1 LVVLFD
7 ADSLIYASCFDSNK
21 ESGEKYLPL
30 NKAYDKFQEGLDKIF
45 TELSDQVE
53 VEKFIVCNGSK
64 GNFRYDISKDYKAN
78 RTGERPPTLG
88 KLHDL
93 VKRKYKSHYGIDVET
108 DDVVATLWKRVVK
121 ERGID
126 SVIIVSIDKDYKQ
139 FPCWFYDYHWKR
151 KTLTKITEEEATIN
165 FYTQMIVGDSA
176 DNIKYCKGY
185 GKVYAGKLL
194 GDAKTPFSATR
205 RVYTL
210 FKQVYEGEARKK
222 YNECKSLLTLK
233 TDCDDRIRIYGVQQ
247 R

>member
-1 LVVLFD
+1 MVVLFD

-21 ESGEKYLPL
+21 ESGEKYLTL
-30 NKAYDKFQEGLDKIF
+30 DKAYTKFQEGLDKIF
-45 TELSDQVE
+45 SQLEDQVE
-53 VEKFIVCNGSK
+53 IEKFIVCNGSK
-64 GNFRYDISKDYKAN
+64 GNFRHDISKEYKAN
-78 RTGERPPTLG
+78 RKGERPPVLG

-93 VKRKYKSHYGIDVET
+93 VKRKYKSHYGLGVET
-108 DDVVATLWKRVVK
+108 DDVVATLWKRVSK
-121 ERGID
+121 ERGVD

-151 KTLTKITEEEATIN
+151 KTLTKITEEEAVVN

-194 GDAKTPFSATR
+194 DDVKTSFSATR

-210 FKQVYEGEARKK
+210 YKEVYGDDSKEKF
-222 YNECKSLLTLK
+222 NECKSLLTLK
-233 TDCDDRIRIYGVQQ
+233 TDCDDRIRIQG
-247 R
+247 RE